1 MTADAPIDL
10 ITQRETLRVALHN
23 AGRTVPL
30 QMLAVG
36 FLVWLALQSGATW
49 LAALMLVLGLVVG
62 GWRLAMARRYE
73 PVVTTL
79 PAERIAQVVH
89 QLEANAGAAG
99 LLWVL
104 ASTCV
109 YPRLPGELATIYL
122 VMACGSLATAA
133 FFMSLAGRSFV
144 VLNVLLM
151 GSLVLASL
159 LPSMAPSWPL
169 ALLTVVFAITMD
181 RTTRELRAMAVRALR
196 QAAALQINAQAL
208 QAAKEAAEAAEA
220 AALAKSQ
227 FLATLSHEIR
237 TPLNGV
243 LGALGL
249 LQQSVLDVRQQQ
261 LVRTAA
267 ASGDSLLGLLSDML
281 DHSRIESALQLRLA
295 PPPAPLRPDGASAEA
310 FDARAAVHGVVLLA
324 EDNPVNRL
332 ICTEMLRSF
341 GLEVLECENGAEAVA
356 LLERQRA
363 DLVLMD
369 IQMPVLDGY
378 AATRQL
384 RERESRLRL
393 PRVPI
398 VAITANAFDEDA
410 ERSMAAGMDEH
421 LAKPFS
427 REQLLALVRRWV

>member
-49 LAALMLVLGLVVG
+49 LAALMLVL
-62 GWRLAMARRYE
+62 
-73 PVVTTL
+73 
-79 PAERIAQVVH
+79 
-89 QLEANAGAAG
+89 
-99 LLWVL
+99 
-104 ASTCV
+104 
-109 YPRLPGELATIYL
+109 
-122 VMACGSLATAA
+122 
-133 FFMSLAGRSFV
+133 
-144 VLNVLLM
+144 
-151 GSLVLASL
+151 
-159 LPSMAPSWPL
+159 

-208 QAAKEAAEAAEA
+208 QAAKEAAEA

-267 ASGDSLLGLLSDML
+267 ASGDSLLDLLSDML

-310 FDARAAVHGVVLLA
+310 FDAKAAVHGVVLLA

-332 ICTEMLRSF
+332 ICTEMLKSF